1 VTDTPD
7 DTPETPAGP
16 RRKSH
21 GETFSGATLYY
32 VHRSAVQTRKVLP
45 TSPFRRLDTA
55 PPTTDGF
62 HVGGRVTHDRF
73 GMGKIVAVDPEFV
86 TVDFGDGSVKQLRAG
101 ARGLDRL

>member
-1 VTDTPD
+1 VTDTRC
-7 DTPETPAGP
+7 DTPGSRARP

-21 GETFSGATLYY
+21 GEVFPRATLYT

-45 TSPFRRLDTA
+45 TSPFRRLDAA

-73 GMGKIVAVDPEFV
+73 GMGKIVSVDPDFV
-86 TVDFGDGSVKQLRAG
+86 TIDFGDGAVKQLRAG